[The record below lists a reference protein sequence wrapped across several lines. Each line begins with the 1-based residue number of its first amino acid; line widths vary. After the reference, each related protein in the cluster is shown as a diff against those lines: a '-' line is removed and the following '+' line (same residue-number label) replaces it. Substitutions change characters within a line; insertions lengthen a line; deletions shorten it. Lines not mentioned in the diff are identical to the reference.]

1 MSSQLPA
8 NGYLSLLHDL
18 WGHVSKLRR
27 LQFILVLILTVISSL
42 SEMLTIGAV
51 FPFIMALTS
60 PEKVLGFSLVKPFIN
75 FWNLK
80 TTEDLVPFLT
90 IGFCTLAMLSGLMRV
105 TLLWASNQ
113 LSCRTGSDISIDIY
127 RRTLYQPYAV
137 HVSRNSSTLIS
148 GLTVKSNAVVS
159 GVINP
164 VLALI
169 SSLMMLFAILL
180 SLMFIDYQVALL
192 TLGIFSVIYLVIIR
206 YTRHKLKANSAAV
219 TSELTFAVKAL
230 QEGLGGIRDV
240 LIDGAQETYCKT
252 YQAADYKM
260 RRAQAN
266 TLFIGQCPRYLI
278 EAMGTTLIALIACQ
292 LMLGEGGLDNAL
304 PVLGALALGA
314 QRMLPI
320 VQQAYASWTSILGNQ
335 GNLKD
340 TLALLKQPFPEA
352 YAKPVASPLVFNQ
365 SIKLSE
371 ISFKYHEAA
380 SLVLDRVDL
389 EITKGS
395 KVGFIGETGSGKST
409 LIDIIMGLLE
419 PTSGSMQVDGA
430 EVNSRN
436 YRAWQALIAHVPQA
450 IFLTD
455 ATVAENIAFGV
466 PENQIDMSRV
476 MQAANLAQISEVI
489 EAWPDTYQT
498 IVGERGIKLSGGQRQ
513 RIGIARALYKK
524 AEVIVF
530 DEATSALDTNTEKA
544 VMQSISQLG
553 DNITVL
559 IVAHRLTTLKMCDR
573 IVELKNGTVHR
584 TGSYSH
590 IIDGHS

>member
-1 MSSQLPA
+1 MSYPPHHS
-8 NGYLSLLHDL
+8 YLSLLHDL
-18 WGHVSKLRR
+18 WSHVSRQRR
-27 LQFILVLILTVISSL
+27 IQFILVLILTVLSSL

-60 PEKVLGFSLVKPFIN
+60 PEKVLAFPLLKPVISLLSIHTTQSLV
-75 FWNLK
+75 L
-80 TTEDLVPFLT
+80 FLT
-90 IGFCTLAMLSGLMRV
+90 VGFCLLALLSGLMRV

-169 SSLMMLFAILL
+169 SSLMMLVAILL

-192 TLGIFSVIYLVIIR
+192 TLGMFSVIYLVIIR
-206 YTRHKLKANSAAV
+206 YTRKKLRANSAAV
-219 TSELTFAVKAL
+219 TTELTFAVKAL

-252 YQAADYKM
+252 YQTADYKM

-278 EAMGTTLIALIACQ
+278 EALGTALIALIACH
-292 LMLGEGGLDNAL
+292 LMLGEQGIGNAL

-352 YAKPVASPLVFNQ
+352 YGQSVGAPLGFTQ
-365 SIKLSE
+365 SITLNQLN
-371 ISFKYHEAA
+371 FQYHEAA
-380 SLVLDRVDL
+380 ASVLQGVNL
-389 EITKGS
+389 QITKGS

-419 PTSGSMQVDGA
+419 PTSGSMQVDGVEINA
-430 EVNSRN
+430 LN

-466 PENQIDMSRV
+466 PRDSIDMARV
-476 MQAANLAQISEVI
+476 KQAASLAQISEVI
-489 EAWPDTYQT
+489 ETWPDIYHTV
-498 IVGERGIKLSGGQRQ
+498 VGERGVKLSGGQRQ

-530 DEATSALDTNTEKA
+530 DEATSALDTNTEHA
-544 VMQSISQLG
+544 VMQSIAQLG

-559 IVAHRLTTLKMCDR
+559 IVAHRLSTLKMCDR
-573 IVELKNGTVHR
+573 IVELKNGTIHR

-590 IIDGHS
+590 IIDGQP